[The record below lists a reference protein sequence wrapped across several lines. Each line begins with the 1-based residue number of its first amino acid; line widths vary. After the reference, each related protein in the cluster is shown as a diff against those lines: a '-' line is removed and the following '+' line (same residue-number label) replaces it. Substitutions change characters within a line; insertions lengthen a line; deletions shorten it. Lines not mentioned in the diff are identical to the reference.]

1 MIPAVLLKV
10 LVPKVLEMV
19 INQFKM
25 DEVMDYVFKKNDLD
39 NKVENIRD
47 DIDSLKERM
56 IYLEKEK
63 KK

>member
-19 INQFKM
+19 IKQFKM

-39 NKVENIRD
+39 DKVESIRD
-47 DIDSLKERM
+47 EIDSLKERM

>member
-39 NKVENIRD
+39 SKVENLRD
-47 DIDSLKERM
+47 EVDYLKERM

>member
-1 MIPAVLLKV
+1 MIPAVLLKL

-19 INQFKM
+19 IKQFKM

>member
-1 MIPAVLLKV
+1 MIPAVLLKA
-10 LVPKVLEMV
+10 LIPKVLEMV

-39 NKVENIRD
+39 NKVESIRD